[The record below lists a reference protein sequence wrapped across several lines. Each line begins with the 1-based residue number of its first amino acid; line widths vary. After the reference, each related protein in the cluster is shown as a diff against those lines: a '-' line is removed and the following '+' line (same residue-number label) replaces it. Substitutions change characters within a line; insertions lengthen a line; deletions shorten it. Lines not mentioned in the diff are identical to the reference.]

1 MTDLAVA
8 QKLPLPDIPEEYE
21 KRPIVEAFRVVESQL
36 LNRHSREGNIEVG
49 LDRYVVFSNSQKRLG
64 LGIGSSNTLEL
75 IDYTTGLTQ
84 SFVVRFSDV
93 EGAQTQIDTLQAS
106 IDANTAAITTE
117 STVRADADS
126 AFASQITTI
135 ETNVADNAAGI
146 TTNATTITTLTSAN
160 ATLITALD
168 ARVTTAEGDIGVI
181 EGDIVTANAGIATN
195 LTAIADLDARKAE
208 ASELTHLYA
217 TLESEAREFEVYCGA
232 GLDEISATGTGSPAD
247 RRADAAPSGYSIAY
261 DNDIGSA
268 GRATSNNVL
277 YTTSV
282 WRLRE
287 GQELEARVKLRT
299 VGGASA
305 SRTYSRIE
313 VLGPNY
319 EFLGYLWAHNIS
331 FPATDTDWTEYDLTS
346 QTLISTNTIIGF
358 YPSAQFLRP
367 RLHVNLDPITPA
379 YITGCE
385 TFIDYFS
392 IRDVSEREDLQAQV
406 TSEIA
411 ARVAGDSAEATAR
424 LALEA
429 RVTTA
434 EGDIDTAE
442 SRLTTAEA
450 DIVAE
455 QSARASG
462 DSAIA
467 TDVTNLTARVGTAE
481 TDIDNAESR
490 LTTAEADIV
499 AEQSARASGDAAE
512 ASARQALEARVT
524 TAESDLD
531 TAEAD
536 IVTVAATADSN
547 TAAIASGDAAQSARS
562 DALQAL
568 VETAES
574 YSASRLPNF
583 DLSMVDSEGKP
594 LGIQPIQQTGSRDQL
609 LSTPDGMQIGTAGQT
624 VNVSFGF
631 PAIPIDDQ
639 KKYFITIRHKSSGAA
654 ATGLYLRM
662 QELDSA
668 LDAGTTHIG
677 LEATSFKTVRTG
689 FVSQVNN
696 GAMPGTSWVEDTYE
710 YTPTAGTKFASFSL
724 YNFGTGVAYEV
735 AFVAV
740 SDNSEPLESRMT
752 SVEAVASSNTTA
764 IADEAS
770 ARATDTSTLSAR
782 IDVTEAPNANLLP
795 DPENA
800 QESWTLA
807 AGVSMEDSAELG
819 RVFSLPSGGQ
829 TVSTSERF
837 DVEAGAAYTLTYEA
851 EVGGTGSVY
860 CDVLGFDSGGS
871 FVWDGGQAIATS
883 GGFGTRHKAT
893 YASVP
898 AGVVQVYVRVVSNT
912 TAVSKCGRIKFEKGS
927 NATPFSNERSQSSI
941 AASVEEHKAVL
952 VGANGVLSASWGVTI
967 DGDGYVV
974 GIYGYSD
981 GVSGGFAIKGN
992 LIVDGTIT
1000 ATEIEANGITQGE
1013 TGEAA
1018 GPFNLAFQTWTL
1030 LKSVEVT
1037 TSGGRVK
1044 VTGQAEIAALTAS
1057 GGTLNLPFVR
1067 FRLRRDTTDLNDR
1080 IVAYGIN
1087 DRGSPVSFAKDEP
1100 AAGTYTYKLEAYFDD
1115 SGNSSTRT
1123 CTLEDAYIDV
1133 EEFKR

>member
-1 MTDLAVA
+1 MAYSGAGTKQLPRGDVPETYERRPFEEFWKLVERELAG
-8 QKLPLPDIPEEYE
+8 K
-21 KRPIVEAFRVVESQL
+21 
-36 LNRHSREGNIEVG
+36 HSKSGNIEVG
-49 LDRYVVFSNSQKRLG
+49 TDRHLILSNAQKRLG
-64 LGIGSSNTLEL
+64 LGVGSSNTLEL
-75 IDYTTGLTQ
+75 IDYATGLTQ
-84 SFVVRFSDV
+84 SFVVQFSDV

-106 IDANTAAITTE
+106 IDGNTAAITAE

-135 ETNVADNAAGI
+135 ETNVANNAAGI

-287 GQELEARVKLRT
+287 GQELETRVKLRT
-299 VGGASA
+299 VGGAAA
-305 SRTYSRIE
+305 SRIVGYLEI
-313 VLGPNY
+313 LGPNY
-319 EFLGYLWAHNIS
+319 ELLGLYSQKTLS
-331 FPATDTDWTEYDLTS
+331 FTTADTDWTEYDLNGQS
-346 QTLISTNTIIGF
+346 VVSSNDIILAHA
-358 YPSAQFLRP
+358 SAQFARP
-367 RLHVNLDPITPA
+367 RLHVNIEPA
-379 YITGCE
+379 STTYVTGCE

-411 ARVAGDSAEATAR
+411 ARVAGDTAEATAR

-455 QSARASG
+455 QTARASG

-467 TDVTNLTARVGTAE
+467 TDVTNLTARVDTAE
-481 TDIDNAESR
+481 TDIDNAE
-490 LTTAEADIV
+490 AN
-499 AEQSARASGDAAE
+499 
-512 ASARQALEARVT
+512 
-524 TAESDLD
+524 
-531 TAEAD
+531 
-536 IVTVAATADSN
+536 IVTVTATADSN
-547 TAAIASGDAAQSARS
+547 TAAIASGDAAQAARS
-562 DALQAL
+562 DTLQAL
-568 VETAES
+568 VETTQTFA
-574 YSASRLPNF
+574 ASLLPNF
-583 DLSMVDSEGKP
+583 DLSAVDSEGKP

-609 LSTPDGMQIGTAGQT
+609 SSTSDGMQIGTDGSS
-624 VNVSFGF
+624 VSVSFGF
-631 PAIPIDDQ
+631 PAIPIDDE

-724 YNFGTGVAYEV
+724 YNFATSVAYEV

-740 SDNSEPLESRMT
+740 SDSSAPLETRLT
-752 SVEAVASSNTTA
+752 SAEAVASSNTTA
-764 IADEAS
+764 IADETS
-770 ARATDTSTLSAR
+770 ARATDTATLSAR
-782 IDVTEAPNANLLP
+782 IDVTEAPGANLLP
-795 DPENA
+795 DAENA
-800 QESWTLA
+800 QDSWTLA
-807 AGVSMEDSAELG
+807 AGVTMEDNSQLG

-837 DVEAGAAYTLTYEA
+837 DVEAGEAYTLTYEA
-851 EVGGTGSVY
+851 EVNGTGSVY
-860 CDVLGFDSGGS
+860 CDVLGFNSSGT
-871 FVWDGGQAIATS
+871 FVWDAGQSIATS

-893 YASVP
+893 FASVP
-898 AGVVQVYVRVVSNT
+898 ATVEKVYVRVVANV
-912 TAVSKCGRIKFEKGS
+912 TATSYCGRIKFEKGS
-927 NATPFSNERSQSSI
+927 SATPFSNETALSSV
-941 AASVEEHKAVL
+941 AASVETMKTAFVDSNGNAIAQIRETASAGGQTSRIEL
-952 VGANGVLSASWGVTI
+952 VA
-967 DGDGYVV
+967 GDGTSSVSLDAENLFFGDDTVFEDTHNTIYSESGGQRARFLGPFGSSGNLLMWLGPDSVALNSETLANASFAFDTSGNLVVV
-974 GIYGYSD
+974 GSSQPTLNISDSTQTYTINTGTKTDSITLTPGNFPGSGAYTYTSEIVLDPGGGLSITDPTTSTPDVVTNTNAGATIAQVRFTAYRD
-981 GVSGGFAIKGN
+981 GVSASN
-992 LIVDGTIT
+992 V
-1000 ATEIEANGITQGE
+1000 
-1013 TGEAA
+1013 
-1018 GPFNLAFQTWTL
+1018 FN
-1030 LKSVEVT
+1030 V
-1037 TSGGRVK
+1037 
-1044 VTGQAEIAALTAS
+1044 
-1057 GGTLNLPFVR
+1057 N
-1067 FRLRRDTTDLNDR
+1067 
-1080 IVAYGIN
+1080 VA
-1087 DRGSPVSFAKDEP
+1087 
-1100 AAGTYTYKLEAYFDD
+1100 
-1115 SGNSSTRT
+1115 
-1123 CTLEDAYIDV
+1123 
-1133 EEFKR
+1133 